1 MKKVLAI
8 VLSALLLVAA
18 LVGCAS
24 KSEPASND
32 NNASADTAA
41 STDGK
46 LETLKVGASS
56 TPHAE
61 ILEQVKDTLAA
72 EGYDLQ
78 IVIYDDYVLPNQS
91 LADGS
96 LDANYFQHTPYLNSF
111 NASNGTDLVSAAK
124 IHYEPFGLYGNG
136 VSSVA
141 DIAADATILI
151 PADDSNE
158 TRALLL
164 LAQEGLIELP
174 ADASAEKGVTTLD
187 IVDAKGHDVQPLQ
200 ADTVPAQL
208 ANSNP
213 GTVAVINGNYALDA
227 GLKPTTNGLFVEAAD
242 SEFATLYANIV
253 AVRPADLDSD
263 WLKALHTALTSK
275 EAYDYMITTYE
286 GGVIPTFT
294 VEEAE

>member
-1 MKKVLAI
+1 MKKFGAFLLAGVLAI
-8 VLSALLLVAA
+8 GALTGCGSTDKKAESSTGSTDTQVIKVAA
-18 LVGCAS
+18 
-24 KSEPASND
+24 
-32 NNASADTAA
+32 SA
-41 STDGK
+41 
-46 LETLKVGASS
+46 

-61 ILEQVKDTLAA
+61 ILEEAKPLLAK

-78 IVIYDDYVLPNQS
+78 VTVFDDYVQPNEVVDS
-91 LADGS
+91 GDF
-96 LDANYFQHTPYLNSF
+96 DANYFQHKPYLDSYNET
-111 NASNGTDLVSAAK
+111 ASESEQLVSAFTV
-124 IHYEPFGLYGNG
+124 HYEPFAIYSKKVTSLADLQDGAHIGLPN
-136 VSSVA
+136 
-141 DIAADATILI
+141 D
-151 PADDSNE
+151 PSNE

-164 LAQEGLIELP
+164 LEAAGLITVPEGTT
-174 ADASAEKGVTTLD
+174 AASALTKYDITAEMNPHGYVFDEVAAELLAPTLEDYD
-187 IVDAKGHDVQPLQ
+187 I
-200 ADTVPAQL
+200 
-208 ANSNP
+208 
-213 GTVAVINGNYALDA
+213 AVINGNYALDA

>member
-32 NNASADTAA
+32 NNASAA

-61 ILEQVKDTLAA
+61 ILEQVKDALAA

-136 VSSVA
+136 VASVA

-213 GTVAVINGNYALDA
+213 GTVAVINGNYALQA
-227 GLKPTTNGLFVEAAD
+227 GLHAAD
-242 SEFATLYANIV
+242 ALAIEDASGDAAQTYANIIACRAGEENSAKIQALV
-253 AVRPADLDSD
+253 
-263 WLKALHTALTSK
+263 KALQSDAVK
-275 EAYDYMITTYE
+275 EYIEKTYN
-286 GGVIPTFT
+286 GAVVAIF
-294 VEEAE
+294 

>member
-18 LVGCAS
+18 LAGCAS
-24 KSEPASND
+24 KSEPASTET
-32 NNASADTAA
+32 ASTDTTA

-124 IHYEPFGLYGNG
+124 IHYEPFGLYGND
-136 VSSVA
+136 VASVA
-141 DIAADATILI
+141 DIASDATILI

-213 GTVAVINGNYALDA
+213 GTVAVINGNYALQA
-227 GLKPTTNGLFVEAAD
+227 GLHASDALAIEDASGDAAQ
-242 SEFATLYANIV
+242 TYANIIACRAGEENSAKIQALV
-253 AVRPADLDSD
+253 
-263 WLKALHTALTSK
+263 KALQSDAVK
-275 EAYDYMITTYE
+275 DYIEKTYN
-286 GGVIPTFT
+286 GAVVTIF
-294 VEEAE
+294 

>member
-18 LVGCAS
+18 LAGCAS
-24 KSEPASND
+24 KSEPASTET
-32 NNASADTAA
+32 ASTDTTA

-124 IHYEPFGLYGNG
+124 IHYEPFGLYGND
-136 VSSVA
+136 VASVA
-141 DIAADATILI
+141 DIASDATILI

-174 ADASAEKGVTTLD
+174 ADASADKGVTTLD

-213 GTVAVINGNYALDA
+213 GTVAVINGNYALQA
-227 GLKPTTNGLFVEAAD
+227 GLHASDALAIEDASGDAAQ
-242 SEFATLYANIV
+242 TYANIIACRAGEENSAKIQALV
-253 AVRPADLDSD
+253 
-263 WLKALHTALTSK
+263 KALQSDAVK
-275 EAYDYMITTYE
+275 DYIEKTYN
-286 GGVIPTFT
+286 GAVVAIF
-294 VEEAE
+294 